1 MNEMTSHF
9 ELEKLRKQIS
19 KEMHVESWVYI
30 TVAYHPRSGERVVL
44 YVYDLPREVAE
55 RREWVFRWRE
65 CREQC
70 KYPKNRVSCYYSFYN
85 KKLGRGV
92 EINELQSKIISAKAQ
107 VTKVKKRV
115 KEYIA
120 YEQSNNMFFDEATDQ
135 QLCKVRVKLESKE
148 SNLEILV
155 TQMNDMLRN
164 LKD

>member
-1 MNEMTSHF
+1 MDGMASYF
-9 ELEKLRKQIS
+9 EFEKIRKQIS
-19 KEMHVESWVYI
+19 KEMHVEPWVFI
-30 TVAYHPRSGERVVL
+30 NIAYRSSGEYTSL

-120 YEQSNNMFFDEATDQ
+120 YEQSNNMFFDEATNQ